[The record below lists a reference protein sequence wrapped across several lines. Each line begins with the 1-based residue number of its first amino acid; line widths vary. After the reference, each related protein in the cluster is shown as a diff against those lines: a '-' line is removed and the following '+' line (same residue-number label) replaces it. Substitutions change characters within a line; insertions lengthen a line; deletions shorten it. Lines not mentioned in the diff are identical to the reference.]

1 LLNDPGLGF
10 LFALLSL
17 SLWLVAQGLAR
28 WGKDQA
34 EIQADFDQSLYR
46 KPLHIVAVVLAS
58 SAASQQLALVWG
70 DPLRATTLMP
80 IVVLF
85 LASADLLL
93 VNHTLGHPSLSLTGT
108 LLTALAV
115 LWTQAAYFHP
125 LTAFSLW
132 PGGRA
137 FTDQWLTLS
146 LLAVG
151 LASLAQAV
159 GRNPRWEKLYT
170 PPLFSAA
177 VLLAGWALL
186 GSLMLFALGPSQ
198 SDFFLSG
205 VFLTLTVFSLFVL
218 RSSDWSGFPWV
229 AGLTL
234 TCVGL
239 SFNAAWARTTFLL
252 PTTEYFW
259 PGQSLLPIPTAADLL
274 WLNLLLQIVPWW
286 RKQGQVVSV
295 RLGWQQHDLAAP
307 GLFWPTAFLLSW
319 LLWFAI
325 AQTLPL
331 LFLTSSANVL
341 FLSSAAFRGS
351 LLTLSFY
358 HLLWLHRT
366 AWATHVTLCS
376 LFLTLL
382 TAWLVNIP
390 QFFHLP
396 LSLAL

>member
-1 LLNDPGLGF
+1 
-10 LFALLSL
+10 
-17 SLWLVAQGLAR
+17 
-28 WGKDQA
+28 
-34 EIQADFDQSLYR
+34 
-46 KPLHIVAVVLAS
+46 
-58 SAASQQLALVWG
+58 
-70 DPLRATTLMP
+70 
-80 IVVLF
+80 
-85 LASADLLL
+85 
-93 VNHTLGHPSLSLTGT
+93 
-108 LLTALAV
+108 
-115 LWTQAAYFHP
+115 
-125 LTAFSLW
+125 
-132 PGGRA
+132 
-137 FTDQWLTLS
+137 LS